1 MALVPLRPDSED
13 PDLGAPPDYNAQ
25 HPGERPAMW
34 GWHGTWGGAARV
46 GGWVVVAILLLLI
59 TTTHYNE
66 SGTAWLIGLAA
77 GLIVILVWDIQRRR
91 NAWRR

>member
-1 MALVPLRPDSED
+1 VPLRPDSED
-13 PDLGAPPDYNAQ
+13 PDLGAPPDYASHHKDE
-25 HPGERPAMW
+25 HPTMW

-46 GGWVVVAILLLLI
+46 GGWIVVAILLVMI

-66 SGTAWLIGLAA
+66 SGTAWLIGIAA
-77 GLIVILVWDIQRRR
+77 GLVIILIWDVQRRR